1 MEIREVV
8 NGNGWIARL
17 RITEGGVELAVTPRL
32 LSSEEL
38 RVLAESLT
46 TAADDVDAG
55 TW

>member
-17 RITEGGVELAVTPRL
+17 RNTDGGVELAVTPRL
-32 LSSEEL
+32 LSAEEL

>member
-17 RITEGGVELAVTPRL
+17 KSTDGGVELTTTPRL

-38 RVLAESLT
+38 RLLAESLT
-46 TAADDVDAG
+46 DAADDVDAG